1 MAKAKKKSR
10 RYKRNIT
17 NLNKKLDMIKRNEK
31 ILKEYYKIMAE

>member
-1 MAKAKKKSR
+1 MAKAKKKTR

-31 ILKEYYKIMAE
+31 ILKEYYKTMAE